1 VPLLLE
7 EQEESPPVQQEPHL
21 LQASVQQE
29 QEPQLERQQQELLVP
44 QQELQQALEPLQQLE
59 LQALEL
65 VVVRYE
71 SAQQAAGGSKKLLDE
86 GQQALQ
92 LALRALP
99 LQQGQQQ
106 RQQQLSW
113 LEPSS
118 ARLLQA
124 VRHDVSLRCQPCVE
138 LGQLGRLQSTTSD
151 SSRQYQARLRG
162 QVPLCWSVRALWR
175 AHGLGSSSWPT
186 VPRSSL
192 ALP

>member
-1 VPLLLE
+1 VDEEEQSVPLLLE
-7 EQEESPPVQQEPHL
+7 EQEESPPVQQELHL
-21 LQASVQQE
+21 QQASVQQE

-44 QQELQQALEPLQQLE
+44 QQELQQALEPLQQLG

-65 VVVRYE
+65 VVVRCE

-92 LALRALP
+92 WALWALP
-99 LQQGQQQ
+99 LQQGQQ
-106 RQQQLSW
+106 RRRRLSW

-151 SSRQYQARLRG
+151 SSRQYRARLRG
-162 QVPLCWSVRALWR
+162 QVPLCWSVRAL
-175 AHGLGSSSWPT
+175 
-186 VPRSSL
+186 
-192 ALP
+192 